1 MQPGQGG
8 FPMKVRLVGGVA
20 VLALS
25 AASASCSTSSGGGGT
40 GGPSAQAFAGT
51 WARAVSFSLTC
62 NGSTTTSQL
71 GGNVT
76 IVVNAGG
83 NTIAATAP
91 NGCVANYTIV
101 GSVASE
107 QPGETC
113 TQSTGDA
120 GASLAVTESTHT
132 LTLSA
137 DGKTLAESG
146 SGTAVQT
153 LADGTTNQCTD
164 SSSGTFTKQ

>member
-1 MQPGQGG
+1 
-8 FPMKVRLVGGVA
+8 MKVRPVGVVA
-20 VLALS
+20 VLALLS
-25 AASASCSTSSGGGGT
+25 FGGAACSTTSGGGGVS
-40 GGPSAQAFAGT
+40 GPAPQAFVGT
-51 WARAVSFSLTC
+51 WARAVTLSLTC
-62 NGSTTTSQL
+62 SGTTTQVQL

-76 IVVNAGG
+76 IAVNPGG
-83 NTIAATAP
+83 TTIAATAP

-113 TQSTGDA
+113 TGSFGDA
-120 GASLAVTESTHT
+120 GATLAVTDSTHT

-146 SGTAVQT
+146 NGTAVKT
-153 LADGTTNQCTD
+153 LADGTTDQCTD
-164 SSSGTFTKQ
+164 TSTGTFTKQ